1 KHQTSNIKHHTANPR
16 FTLPRPQPLP
26 PLSRQPTSR
35 AAIGATMAQ
44 ATLSQEDL
52 KALEQAR
59 QRLYQLSNN
68 IASLKGDVL
77 RSSPLPQW
85 SVGTCGLT
93 HLPCVSPMLMR

>member
-1 KHQTSNIKHHTANPR
+1 
-16 FTLPRPQPLP
+16 
-26 PLSRQPTSR
+26 
-35 AAIGATMAQ
+35 MAQ

-85 SVGTCGLT
+85 SVGTCSLT
-93 HLPCVSPMLMR
+93 LSRVYHQC